1 MERRGQTSIA
11 LDLPYFIELQ
21 FPGLDPV
28 SAILMD
34 ISAGGLQ
41 VALPPQFPDPVAVQG
56 LVAQILHLP
65 FCGSR
70 PVSSSVAWVYQHQL
84 GLQFAEPLEA
94 NPADLEAFSK
104 SL

>member
-1 MERRGQTSIA
+1 MERRGHTRIA

-34 ISAGGLQ
+34 VSSGGLQ
-41 VALPPQFPDPVAVQG
+41 VALPPQFPNPSALQG
-56 LVAQILHLP
+56 LLAQVLHLP

-70 PVSSSVAWVYQHQL
+70 PVSGCVAWVYQHQL
-84 GLQFAEPLEA
+84 GVQFAVPLEA
-94 NPADLEAFSK
+94 NPVDLETFAK